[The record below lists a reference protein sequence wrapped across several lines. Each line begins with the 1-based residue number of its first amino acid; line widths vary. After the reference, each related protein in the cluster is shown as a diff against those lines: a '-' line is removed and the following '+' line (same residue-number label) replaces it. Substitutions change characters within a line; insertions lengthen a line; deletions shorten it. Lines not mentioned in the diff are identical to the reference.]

1 MNKTRF
7 FLIVMMI
14 LPWFSLPLLGR
25 RTIKKYLPAATF
37 VTLVNTLVHII
48 AKKKNWWRF
57 YTSIH
62 PKISGS
68 VPFIIGPEFIAALWT
83 LKYHYGKFLKF
94 IIINGIGHFLIAFPG
109 VKILKQ
115 LNIVSLVRFKPIHVA
130 LLFLLRGLSLYGFQF
145 AIDSM
150 KKKKNP
156 LFRVFH

>member
-1 MNKTRF
+1 M
-7 FLIVMMI
+7 
-14 LPWFSLPLLGR
+14 
-25 RTIKKYLPAATF
+25 
-37 VTLVNTLVHII
+37 HII
-48 AKKKNWWRF
+48 AKKENWWRF
-57 YTSIH
+57 YTSIP

-109 VKILKQ
+109 VRILKQ

-150 KKKKNP
+150 KKKKT
-156 LFRVFH
+156 LYFGFSIELTLIAFYCIYSIGKWLVFIDVFESL